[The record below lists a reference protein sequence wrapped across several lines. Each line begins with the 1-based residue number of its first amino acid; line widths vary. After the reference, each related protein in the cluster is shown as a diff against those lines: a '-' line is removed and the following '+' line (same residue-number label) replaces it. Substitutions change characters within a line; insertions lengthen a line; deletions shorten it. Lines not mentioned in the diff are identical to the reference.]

1 MLSNILIQAGLFLT
15 VLLIVTKPMGL
26 WLAGVM
32 NGDCKAL
39 NKIGGPFERLI
50 YRTLGVTIEK
60 EMHWKQYA
68 AALIVFNV
76 LGIAIVYVLQRWQVW
91 LPLNPQNL
99 PAVSVDSPLNTAISF
114 VTNTNWQVKTL
125 LKTIFPKI
133 RKVA

>member
-1 MLSNILIQAGLFLT
+1 MFSNILIQAGLFLT

-50 YRTLGVTIEK
+50 YHTLGVTIEK
-60 EMHWKQYA
+60 EMHRKQYA

-99 PAVSVDSPLNTAISF
+99 PAVSVDSPLNTAIS
-114 VTNTNWQVKTL
+114 L
-125 LKTIFPKI
+125 
-133 RKVA
+133 